1 MGVDHVGIGS
11 DFDGG
16 ELVPEGLQ
24 DVAGFPNLIAELLRR
39 GYTADDVRAIAGG
52 NILRVMR
59 RAEAVAER
67 LQGEREPSEATIEEL
82 DGPA

>member
-1 MGVDHVGIGS
+1 MRRRWLAEHPAPPTTVGQVADHIDHLRAVMGVDHVGIGS

-39 GYTADDVRAIAGG
+39 GYS
-52 NILRVMR
+52 R
-59 RAEAVAER
+59 R
-67 LQGEREPSEATIEEL
+67 
-82 DGPA
+82 